1 MAAPPSPATS
11 LNLSALSK
19 LKLTTTPQGMRAF
32 FIKFP
37 AALGP
42 LLAAT
47 LRKTLT
53 RSTLKLNPFDSR
65 EASLFSL
72 INNALVSCVQDDDDV
87 IAMSTACGTNG
98 PMALPSVAAAQVRVR
113 SNLNGIRTRHAHRH
127 VHDEPWRRHPEAR
140 AST

>member
-1 MAAPPSPATS
+1 MVAPPSPTTS

-42 LLAAT
+42 LLAMT

-53 RSTLKLNPFDSR
+53 RNNLNPFDSR
-65 EASLFSL
+65 EASLFGL
-72 INNALVSCVQDDDDV
+72 INDALVGCV
-87 IAMSTACGTNG
+87 
-98 PMALPSVAAAQVRVR
+98 
-113 SNLNGIRTRHAHRH
+113 
-127 VHDEPWRRHPEAR
+127 
-140 AST
+140 